1 MPKIVLFNAETVGVD
16 MKTNPLFLA
25 GKKLHSAVNMAFDEG
40 TIKTRPGFAYG
51 ATIATGCFQGVG
63 EYRPARG
70 ISSRAFGESGCSLF
84 VVVDGTIYRD
94 GCPTG
99 PAVFSCNG
107 PIFIYQAESYLI
119 FQSPQTKTYW
129 WNGTELVASPGMNES
144 DWNDPSPQR
153 TVLEH
158 ATPVANIP
166 VCENIS
172 GDEDYLL
179 MFYVIDDET
188 QEALSNVDITVY
200 RNNRVHKRG
209 VTGADGR
216 WSFRTKKRKYVYE
229 VRKSC
234 YDCASCEHGAFGEV
248 VVQGNQEEIV
258 AMTEVCADC
267 DWDITSA
274 TVGSNGSLTSL
285 GTVTIAN
292 TGEVDLVVSGI
303 GVVCGGSVITPDLP
317 YTVPAGETQ
326 VFLVSSLDC
335 ELLDTA
341 LSVTT
346 NCGTLNGV
354 WENPEAACGFS
365 ISNIRAETEDPEPRP
380 ENLHYWLALDVT
392 NTGSM
397 DLTLTGVLFGAM
409 STQDPLFMGTIFPL
423 IVPVGV
429 TENIALPWVFDGSGE
444 ELRGGTFILQTD
456 CGDVEFVVPNEPP
469 IPS

>member
-51 ATIATGCFQGVG
+51 AAIATGCFQGVG

-107 PIFIYQAESYLI
+107 AIFIYQAESYLI

-144 DWNDPSPQR
+144 DWNDPEPQR
-153 TVLEH
+153 TFIENT
-158 ATPVANIP
+158 TPVANIP
-166 VCENIS
+166 ACESIT

-229 VRKSC
+229 VRKPC

-292 TGEVDLVVSGI
+292 TGEVDLVVSDI

-326 VFLVSSLDC
+326 VFTVASLDC

-354 WENPEAACGFS
+354 WENPDTPSCALTAIPEQYYNSGASFHVINVGTSSVEITDADITGGANILGSSTGYS
-365 ISNIRAETEDPEPRP
+365 IGETPVTLPVALLPAEILYISR
-380 ENLHYWLALDVT
+380 
-392 NTGSM
+392 M
-397 DLTLTGVLFGAM
+397 DLFESSSGVFYSVQGMCGGNL
-409 STQDPLFMGTIFPL
+409 LEL
-423 IVPVGV
+423 
-429 TENIALPWVFDGSGE
+429 SGE
-444 ELRGGTFILQTD
+444 ISIFID
-456 CGDVEFVVPNEPP
+456 E
-469 IPS
+469 